1 MDKEQRTKRRADVG
15 SRALLLTVPEASQRL
30 KTSQWTI
37 YKLLRER
44 QLESIKIGA
53 RRLIPLDALEAFI
66 DARREPVLPFGGRYG
81 A

>member
-1 MDKEQRTKRRADVG
+1 MTQQERRERQTNIG
-15 SRALLLTVPEASQRL
+15 SRAVLLTVPEVSERL

-66 DARREPVLPFGGRYG
+66 DARREPALTIGGRYG
-81 A
+81 T